1 MLHVDPLGSGRPA
14 GSGAWGRGVKVA
26 GYVHP
31 GIFPQGPCFNFVWA
45 EILGRLLQGLHRDA
59 GSDCLL
65 ISGSRF
71 LRQAREP
78 RSDDL
83 FDGIRIAEVQETALL
98 RRLSAL
104 GVVPTALDRLAYGAG
119 GEHHPAL
126 RVLAEEVLR
135 ASAGFV
141 PDVVISFATPTD
153 FLARSWPGAL
163 RLHVESGPYARNP
176 YPQSLFFDHLG
187 MYGRSVIAR
196 ASTRLREFTVSPEQ
210 AGFVAAFRRH
220 YAVVL
225 EAIDPFCDLDLRGP
239 FDRVCLL
246 PLQVSDWYGFDEQ
259 VSYRTQFEFL
269 IDVLSAT
276 PPDVRV
282 VVTEYPYWGPVIKRS
297 GPGRNLD
304 YLRRIFPNMLFL
316 EAFNAY
322 QSPSQSL
329 VPRVDGV
336 WSVSSNVAYQAIL
349 FGRLLGTPPSTHLA
363 GIAHTTRFAE
373 FFETLGRVPPQ
384 SRDAFLAWQL
394 ERYVVPRALWSDGA
408 WLDDYLRRR
417 IEAAGATS
425 DPVEAFVP
433 IAGPAR
439 LEETWIRQAPRP
451 AAEPYESELDAL
463 RKANEAML
471 QSRSWRLTAPLR
483 AIAQSVRG
491 TRIKK

>member
-1 MLHVDPLGSGRPA
+1 M
-14 GSGAWGRGVKVA
+14 KVA
-26 GYVHP
+26 GYMHP
-31 GIFPQGPCFNFVWA
+31 GIFLQGPCFNEVWV

-59 GSDCLL
+59 GSECLL

-71 LRQAREP
+71 LGRLREP
-78 RSDDL
+78 HNEHL
-83 FDGIRIAEVQETALL
+83 LDGIRIAEIQETTLL

-104 GVVPTALDRLAYGAG
+104 GIVPTMLDRLAYVVD

-126 RVLAEEVLR
+126 CALAEEVLR

-141 PDVVISFATPTD
+141 PDVLISFATPTD
-153 FLARSWPGAL
+153 FLARSWPGTL
-163 RLHVESGPYARNP
+163 RLHVEAGPYSRNP
-176 YPQSLFFDHLG
+176 YPESLFFDHFG

-196 ASTRLREFTVSPEQ
+196 APTRLVEFTVQPEQ

-220 YAVVL
+220 YAAVL
-225 EAIDPFCDLDLRGP
+225 ETIDPFCQADLRGP

-259 VSYRTQFEFL
+259 VTYRTQLEFL

-282 VVTEYPYWGPVIKRS
+282 VVTEYPEWGPVIKQS

-304 YLRRIFPNMLFL
+304 YLRRAFPNMLFL
-316 EAFNAY
+316 EAFNSY
-322 QSPSQSL
+322 RSPSQSL

-363 GIAHTTRFAE
+363 GISHTTKFAE
-373 FFETLGRVPPQ
+373 FFEILGRVPPQ

-394 ERYVVPRALWSDGA
+394 ERYLVPQALWSEGA

-417 IEAAGATS
+417 IEAARATN
-425 DPVEAFVP
+425 DLVEAFVP
-433 IAGPAR
+433 VADPAHWRRRGSGRRLGRWPNRLGRRTDCCGSSTSLKSRRTASCGRLMPSEDHGAGA
-439 LEETWIRQAPRP
+439 
-451 AAEPYESELDAL
+451 
-463 RKANEAML
+463 
-471 QSRSWRLTAPLR
+471 
-483 AIAQSVRG
+483 
-491 TRIKK
+491 